1 MTTEKIR
8 KTVKEMIMVYF
19 GYLPKSL
26 EQEGM
31 KCHSKNEI
39 SALVYEIENHYYRIC
54 PSVHDYLLQTVQS
67 LNVGNMIW
75 W

>member
-1 MTTEKIR
+1 MSIEKIR
-8 KTVKEMIMVYF
+8 KTVKEMILVYF

-26 EQEGM
+26 EEENM
-31 KCHSKNEI
+31 KCHSENEI
-39 SALVYEIENHYYRIC
+39 STLVYEIENHYYPIC
-54 PSVHDYLLQTVQS
+54 RSIHNYLYQIVQS